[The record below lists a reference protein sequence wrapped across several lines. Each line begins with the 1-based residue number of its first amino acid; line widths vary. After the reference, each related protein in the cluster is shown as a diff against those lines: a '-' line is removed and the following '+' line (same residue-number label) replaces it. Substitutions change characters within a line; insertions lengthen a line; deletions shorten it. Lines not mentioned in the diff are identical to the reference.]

1 MYKERRDLLPWYVK
15 LYIYLRRNIINPILL
30 LNDRNRIKN
39 MNLEASKGEV
49 SIKSSIEQA
58 IINDLKQEFAS
69 GEKTTFQVET
79 HIKPKKMLLKYL
91 KLMQQIFWSNLD
103 AIVYFLMIY
112 NSILKP
118 GLLTIVYP
126 ISIFGYALLEETR
139 PKK

>member
-1 MYKERRDLLPWYVK
+1 MLVK
-15 LYIYLRRNIINPILL
+15 Y
-30 LNDRNRIKN
+30 
-39 MNLEASKGEV
+39 M
-49 SIKSSIEQA
+49 
-58 IINDLKQEFAS
+58 
-69 GEKTTFQVET
+69 
-79 HIKPKKMLLKYL
+79 

-112 NSILKP
+112 NAILKP

>member
-79 HIKPKKMLLKYL
+79 HIKPKKMLLNSL
-91 KLMQQIFWSNLD
+91 PMRLLQENTLVI
-103 AIVYFLMIY
+103 AIADQRQHYKKNSFVVYKEF
-112 NSILKP
+112 
-118 GLLTIVYP
+118 
-126 ISIFGYALLEETR
+126 
-139 PKK
+139 